1 MYYSYKRVSTDKQ
14 DLLRQE
20 TAIQEFCINNNITL
34 DAAYSDKIT
43 GKVFHRPDYDK
54 LKSVVKKGDTIII
67 KELDR
72 LGRDWDGIKNEWK
85 WFDDNDI
92 NIIVID
98 MPLLAQSI
106 YDEKGEI
113 NLNMKFVKTIVFET
127 LCYVSET
134 ERRKIG
140 KRTSES
146 LQAKKKQGMVLGRP
160 KNKEVEQKV
169 FELAAEGKSKI
180 EIAETL
186 NISRA
191 SVYQILKRQ
200 QTV

>member
-1 MYYSYKRVSTDKQ
+1 MFYSYKRVSTDKQ

-20 TAIQEFCINNNITL
+20 VAIQEYCTANGITL

-92 NIIVID
+92 NVIVID

-106 YDEKGEI
+106 YGDDGKV
-113 NLNMKFVKTIVFET
+113 NLNIKFVKTIVFET

-140 KRTSES
+140 KRTSEA
-146 LQAKKKQGMVLGRP
+146 LQAKKKQGKKLGRP
-160 KNKEVEQKV
+160 KNKEVEESVLK
-169 FELAAEGKSKI
+169 LAAEGMPKKD
-180 EIAETL
+180 IAKEL
-186 NISRA
+186 GISRA
-191 SVYQILKRQ
+191 SVYQILNR
-200 QTV
+200 

>member
-1 MYYSYKRVSTDKQ
+1 MFYSYKRVSTDKQ

-20 TAIQEFCINNNITL
+20 VAIQEYCTANDITL

-92 NIIVID
+92 NVIVID

-106 YDEKGEI
+106 YGDDGKV
-113 NLNMKFVKTIVFET
+113 NLNIKFVKTIVFET

-140 KRTSES
+140 KRTSEA
-146 LQAKKKQGMVLGRP
+146 LQAKKKQGKKLGRP
-160 KNKEVEQKV
+160 KNKEIEENVLK
-169 FELAAEGKSKI
+169 LAAEGMPKKD
-180 EIAETL
+180 IAKEL
-186 NISRA
+186 GISRA
-191 SVYQILKRQ
+191 SVYQILNRY
-200 QTV
+200 

>member
-20 TAIQEFCINNNITL
+20 TAIQEFCISNNITL
-34 DAAYSDKIT
+34 DAVYSDKIT

-54 LKSVVKKGDTIII
+54 LKSVVKKGDTVII

-92 NIIVID
+92 NVIVID

-134 ERRKIG
+134 ERRKICR
-140 KRTSES
+140 RTSES

-160 KNKEVEQKV
+160 KNLEVERKV

>member
-20 TAIQEFCINNNITL
+20 TAIQEFCISNNITL
-34 DAAYSDKIT
+34 DAVYSDKIT

-54 LKSVVKKGDTIII
+54 LKSVVKKGDTVII

-92 NIIVID
+92 NVIVID

-134 ERRKIG
+134 ERRKICR
-140 KRTSES
+140 RTSES

-160 KNKEVEQKV
+160 KNLEVEQKV
-169 FELAAEGKSKI
+169 FELVAEGKSKI